1 MVCLRNA
8 PLNCHRIQGQ
18 CEVLDQ
24 TYGSA
29 FAPLPGSRFLNHS
42 HKVETPI
49 RDFGGDA
56 KPRAAQQLVQF
67 RTAEEFR
74 LTSKTEWSDQ
84 VEIVRKAFDFPQ
96 DSARL

>member
-1 MVCLRNA
+1 ML
-8 PLNCHRIQGQ
+8 
-18 CEVLDQ
+18 
-24 TYGSA
+24 
-29 FAPLPGSRFLNHS
+29 S
-42 HKVETPI
+42 H
-49 RDFGGDA
+49 G
-56 KPRAAQQLVQF
+56 AAQQLVQF